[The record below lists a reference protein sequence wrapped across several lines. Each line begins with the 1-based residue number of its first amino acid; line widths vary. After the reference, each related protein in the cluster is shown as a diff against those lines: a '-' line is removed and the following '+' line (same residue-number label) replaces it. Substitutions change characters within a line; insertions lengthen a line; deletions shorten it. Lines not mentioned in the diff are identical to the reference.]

1 MPPPT
6 QFPESNGFSAFWGD
20 YTGLAADT
28 QAHPFWSDTRDP
40 DLFACPGATPGS
52 FASPPT
58 VCGATVNNGG
68 PNGGTQFP
76 VNDQNGYTANN
87 AVPDTK

>member
-20 YTGLAADT
+20 YTGLAVDNN
-28 QAHPFWSDTRDP
+28 AHPIWSDTRDP
-40 DLFACPGATPGS
+40 DLFACPGALPISTPPS
-52 FASPPT
+52 

-68 PNGGTQFP
+68 PGAGTQFP
-76 VNDQNGYTANN
+76 VNDENVYVANN
-87 AVPDTK
+87 AVPNTK